1 MKKIPNIAFE
11 SSENTQ
17 SFELLDLAKLFA
29 RLPTI
34 VDHNP
39 TQPHRV
45 SFFALLIVTKGTG
58 IHQVDLID
66 YQLKAGTVLKIAKGQ
81 VHAFQKNAEY
91 EGFLLLFT
99 EDFILNHFSQSSI
112 NIISHLYNYHITS
125 PIFNEENENSIF
137 INQLLSE
144 LKNENTY
151 ARENIIAAL
160 LNLYLLKLERQSNG
174 AKLENSNPKHHTV
187 FIQFKNLVE
196 AKYAETR
203 NVKDY
208 ADAMFVSTKYLNQ
221 VVKEFTINT
230 AKTFIDDY
238 VTLEIKRATVT
249 TNKSFK
255 EIAFET
261 GFDEVTNFTKFFK
274 KNVHLSP
281 KEFREQKT

>member
-1 MKKIPNIAFE
+1 MKHIPNIGFE
-11 SSENTQ
+11 STENTK
-17 SFELLDLAKLFA
+17 SFELLDLSKLFV
-29 RLPTI
+29 RLPSI

-45 SFFALLIVTKGTG
+45 SFFALLMVTKGTG
-58 IHQVDLID
+58 THQVDLVN
-66 YQLKAGTVLKIAKGQ
+66 YELKTGTVLKIAKGQ
-81 VHAFQKNAEY
+81 VHAFQKNACY

-99 EDFILNHFSQSSI
+99 EDFILAHFSQSSV
-112 NIISHLYNYHITS
+112 NILSHLYNYHITS
-125 PIFNEENENSIF
+125 PIFNEENENTVF

-144 LKNENTY
+144 LKTENTY
-151 ARENIIAAL
+151 ARDNIIAAL
-160 LNLYLLKLERQSNG
+160 LNLYLLKLERLSDA
-174 AKLENSNPKHHTV
+174 AKVQNKNPKHYTV

-196 AKYAETR
+196 AKYIKTR

-208 ADAMFVSTKYLNQ
+208 ASLLFVSTKHLNQ
-221 VVKEFTINT
+221 VVKEFTLNT

-238 VTLEIKRATVT
+238 VTLEIKRAIVT

-274 KNVHLSP
+274 KNMALSP